1 MIKNFFINLHRPFGG
16 KVTKYLSNSQYLK
29 RGNFKNNAVMK
40 KVKELDYTTKF
51 INENFRIKVYGRDEN
66 GRRINTLLGVSGII
80 RLIGIELVNKF
91 IARALRCMQDVCVCK
106 LRRGLQVS
114 LYVK

>member
-1 MIKNFFINLHRPFGG
+1 M
-16 KVTKYLSNSQYLK
+16 S
-29 RGNFKNNAVMK
+29 
-40 KVKELDYTTKF
+40 YTTSW

-66 GRRINTLLGVSGII
+66 GKRINTLLGVSGII
-80 RLIGIELVNKF
+80 RLIGVELFEKF
-91 IARALRCMQDVCVCK
+91 LERAIRCMEDVCVCK

>member
-1 MIKNFFINLHRPFGG
+1 
-16 KVTKYLSNSQYLK
+16 
-29 RGNFKNNAVMK
+29 MK
-40 KVKELDYTTKF
+40 KQKELGYTTKF

-66 GRRINTLLGVSGII
+66 GKKVNTLLGVSGII
-80 RLIGIELVNKF
+80 RMIGVELFNKF
-91 IARALRCMQDVCVCK
+91 VERALRCMQDVCVCK

>member
-1 MIKNFFINLHRPFGG
+1 M
-16 KVTKYLSNSQYLK
+16 QYLK
-29 RGNFKNNAVMK
+29 RGKIKKKAVMK
-40 KVKELDYTTKF
+40 KVSEMNYSTKF
-51 INENFRIKVYGRDEN
+51 VNENFRIKVYGRDEN

-80 RLIGIELVNKF
+80 RLIGVELFNKF
-91 IARALRCMQDVCVCK
+91 IARALKCMQDVCVCK

>member
-1 MIKNFFINLHRPFGG
+1 
-16 KVTKYLSNSQYLK
+16 
-29 RGNFKNNAVMK
+29 MK
-40 KVKELDYTTKF
+40 KQKELGYTTKF

-66 GRRINTLLGVSGII
+66 GKRINTLLGVSGII
-80 RLIGIELVNKF
+80 RLIGVELFDKF
-91 IARALRCMQDVCVCK
+91 IERALKCMQDVCVCK